1 MIKSRLTAIHLPE
14 DLPSNVVT
22 LANSKGAV
30 DAVKQAV
37 FKMHKDVADYF
48 IPGSG

>member
-1 MIKSRLTAIHLPE
+1 LW
-14 DLPSNVVT
+14 SNLVT
-22 LANSKGAV
+22 LVNNKAAV
-30 DAVKQAV
+30 DAVKEAV